1 MKEKDYETCD
11 LMHGNI
17 CVSTPCVCKRFKK
30 PKKEDKA
37 MTKYFKRGAREYYQ
51 VTPERVVRIIN
62 KAYVSEI
69 SITHIHDRALEF
81 MISTA
86 QEGTEITKDEFKEQF
101 LVASQLIVLEP

>member
-37 MTKYFKRGAREYYQ
+37 MTKYFKRGTREYYQ
-51 VTPERVVRIIN
+51 VTPDQILRIVNKLSVSYVTIIKTGNSLVRDD
-62 KAYVSEI
+62 ALEGMEI
-69 SITHIHDRALEF
+69 SR
-81 MISTA
+81 
-86 QEGTEITKDEFKEQF
+86 DEFKEQF
-101 LVASQLIVLEP
+101 LVASRLIVLEP